1 MCWNMIE
8 VIIVIFA
15 INFMKEFSYNP
26 FALLHVLLSS
36 FILLPHIPLLKDF
49 FSSHSWGHQKT
60 SFKVSIQK
68 LFLFLAYEEDI

>member
-8 VIIVIFA
+8 VMIFA

-36 FILLPHIPLLKDF
+36 FILLPHIPLKDF
-49 FSSHSWGHQKT
+49 V
-60 SFKVSIQK
+60 SFILGVIKKPVLSFYSKII
-68 LFLFLAYEEDI
+68 FISCISEEE